1 VLRHHGRVPSESN
14 AVPQRAV
21 WGGNSWLPA
30 VERAA
35 VREGVRAMAP
45 LTVAIT
51 VWGVVTGVAMV
62 NAGLGTGA
70 SLLMTATV
78 YAGSAQL
85 ATLPLLVVGTPLPIV
100 WTTALLVNLRFV
112 IFAAASRRSFV
123 GLPFRQRLLAGYL
136 NGDLGFALFSQRF
149 HGATEFG
156 TAEQHGFFYGCGVMN
171 WLVWQVSSVAGVLI
185 GGLAPSEWGLELAAT
200 MALVAVLVPMVT
212 KSPAL
217 TGVAVAAVAAL
228 LTVGWPMRLG
238 LIASVFAGVLAAL
251 GAETILD
258 RRSAA

>member
-1 VLRHHGRVPSESN
+1 MPPESS
-14 AVPQRAV
+14 PEQPRAV
-21 WGGNSWLPA
+21 WRGNGWIPA
-30 VERAA
+30 LDRDS

-45 LTVAIT
+45 VSVAIA
-51 VWGVVTGVAMV
+51 VWGVVTGVALV

-100 WTTALLVNLRFV
+100 WATAMLVNLRFV

-136 NGDLGFALFSQRF
+136 NGDLGFALYSQRF
-149 HGATEFG
+149 SDATEFG
-156 TAEQHGFFYGCGVMN
+156 TPQQYGFFYGCGVMN
-171 WLVWQVSSVAGVLI
+171 WLVWQVSSVIGVCV
-185 GGLAPSEWGLELAAT
+185 GSLAPTEWGLELAAT
-200 MALVAVLVPMVT
+200 MALVAVLVPMVA
-212 KSPAL
+212 KIPAVAGIAV
-217 TGVAVAAVAAL
+217 TGVASL

-238 LIASVFAGVLAAL
+238 LIVSVFAGVAAAL
-251 GAETILD
+251 GTETAVT
-258 RRSAA
+258 RRGAA